1 MRRFEMPELKTL
13 LLALPTLLLF
23 TCSDTDVPLME
34 EESLEKVRDL
44 PSEIVEHSGMT
55 EFNGLLWMIND
66 GGNDAVLFGYN
77 PVLGIVEKRIVVK
90 GAVNYDWEE
99 LSQDN
104 QHVYIG
110 DFGNNTSGNRTDL
123 RVYMVEKTDLS
134 AAQDSVTVS
143 GTIAF
148 AYGDQTDFTPQ
159 PANMASFD
167 CEAFTVIGDSLVLF
181 TKDWKTEKT
190 RIYTIP
196 ATTGDHMAL
205 FRKEFDVSGLVTG
218 AALSEDHNELLL
230 LGYTSILQPFIWIVP
245 GFSLDNLTFN
255 NSNRLEFSITAQTE
269 GIAFSADGSVYVGSE
284 AFEVFGI
291 PYYATLY
298 RALY

>member
-1 MRRFEMPELKTL
+1 MPELKIL
-13 LLALPTLLLF
+13 LLALPALLLF
-23 TCSDTDVPLME
+23 TCSDTDLPLKA

-44 PSEIVEHSGMT
+44 PSEVVEHSGMT

-66 GGNDAVLFGYN
+66 GGNDALLFGYN
-77 PVLGIVEKRIVVK
+77 PGLGTIEKRIVVK
-90 GAVNYDWEE
+90 GSVNNDWEE
-99 LSQDN
+99 LSQDA

-110 DFGNNTSGNRTDL
+110 DFGNNTSGNRKDL
-123 RVYMVEKTDLS
+123 RVYMVDKTDLS
-134 AAQDSVTVS
+134 AAQDSVMVS

-148 AYGDQTDFTPQ
+148 AYDDQTDFTPQ
-159 PANMASFD
+159 PANTASFD
-167 CEAFTVIGDSLVLF
+167 CEAFVVMGDSLVLF
-181 TKDWKTEKT
+181 TKDWQTEKT

-196 ATTGDHMAL
+196 ATPGDYMAR
-205 FRKEFDVSGLVTG
+205 FRREFDVSGLVTG
-218 AALSEDHNELLL
+218 AAWSEDRNELLL

-245 GFSLDNLTFN
+245 GFSLDNLTFK
-255 NSNRLEFSITAQTE
+255 NSNRLEFSLTAQTE

-291 PYYATLY
+291 LYFAALY